1 MKKRIKNRL
10 AQILEAKNITPYRL
24 AKNLGVPA
32 PTVYNW
38 VDNKTNP
45 SQAYLVELLSMLG
58 TNLEEFY
65 EVLYE

>member
-1 MKKRIKNRL
+1 MKKRIRNRL

-65 EVLYE
+65 EVIYE

>member
-58 TNLEEFY
+58 TSLEEFY
-65 EVLYE
+65 EVIYE

>member
-65 EVLYE
+65 EVIYE

>member
-65 EVLYE
+65 EVTYE